1 MSEALAQSLAMG
13 GYGAYVWSCF
23 GLTLVVVVVC
33 VLQSRRRH
41 ERVLKNLRTRL
52 VAMESES

>member
-1 MSEALAQSLAMG
+1 MSETLAQSLAMG

-33 VLQSRRRH
+33 VVQGRRRH
-41 ERVLKNLRTRL
+41 ERVLENLRTRL